1 MIAPSG
7 KQITIALGDQKAV
20 IVEVG
25 GGLRS
30 YSWAVDSLLMDM
42 VLTR

>member
-7 KQITIALGDQKAV
+7 KQITIVSKDQQAV
-20 IVEVG
+20 VVEVG

-30 YSWAVDSLLMDM
+30 YSAGDRELLDQADE
-42 VLTR
+42 LR